1 MKTSKKDD
9 DSEDVPK
16 RPLLTKTQVLVIIL
30 ICKDMSNI
38 QMAKELKR
46 TVRTIES
53 HKEMIRLKTGAN
65 RDAGIVMYAIRNRII
80 CPWFTHF
87 NIEY

>member
-1 MKTSKKDD
+1 MKTSKNGD

-16 RPLLTKTQVLVIIL
+16 HQLLTKMQLLVVLL

-38 QMAKELKR
+38 QMAKELNRK
-46 TVRTIES
+46 VRTIES
-53 HKEMIRLKTGAN
+53 HKEMIRSRTGAS

-80 CPWFTHF
+80 V
-87 NIEY
+87 YVRS